1 MNEYLYNE
9 LLEWCNYDLKE
20 VEDTLNYFIE
30 RLKQDFDNKNQESE
44 PDPFDMW
51 HDRIMCEK

>member
-1 MNEYLYNE
+1 MNEHLYNE

-30 RLKQDFDNKNQESE
+30 RLKQDLGNENQGSE
-44 PDPFDMW
+44 PDPFDVW
-51 HDRIMCEK
+51 HDKMMCEK